1 MKRHC
6 ESLLALSLELEGI
19 VVAVVEFDGQR
30 LYHQKEHSRLAL
42 LLLVPHFLSIARVC
56 SEVQPFPVCAHWC
69 LVVDVKVFTM

>member
-1 MKRHC
+1 MN
-6 ESLLALSLELEGI
+6 LLALSLDLGI

-30 LYHQKEHSRLAL
+30 LYHQKEHRLAL